1 MAPSPEILQ
10 ALQDA
15 YATGDLIVFAGAGVP
30 SAAGLPTWPKLAHD
44 LRDRL
49 HREGKP
55 ADLISEIDELI
66 QRRQLIDALSAIKQ
80 PHALGEHEF
89 NLAVSKAVD
98 DSALPVP
105 DVAKAIAEL
114 EPKLRAVVTTN
125 LDRFIERA
133 FAGDWDALTDPPGDL
148 AQRKRYILKLH
159 GTRGDRKS
167 WVFTR
172 EQYDQATFGWLQ
184 QRAVFEALFRAYPI
198 LFVGY
203 GLADDDFDQ
212 TLAATRALAGQNP
225 PQHFALLLGPVTTYR
240 RTRLQQ
246 AGIRLLEYDNHAEV
260 PGILR
265 SLP

>member
-1 MAPSPEILQ
+1 MAPSPEIVQDLR
-10 ALQDA
+10 DA
-15 YATGDLIVFAGAGVP
+15 YATGNLVVFAGAGV
-30 SAAGLPTWPKLAHD
+30 SAAAGLPSWPRLAQD

-55 ADLISEIDELI
+55 TDVIGEVDDLIK
-66 QRRQLIDALSAIKQ
+66 QWRLIDALSAIK
-80 PHALGEHEF
+80 HALGALEF
-89 NLAVSKAVD
+89 DIAIEKAVD

-125 LDRFIERA
+125 LDRFLERA
-133 FAGDWDALTDPPGDL
+133 FAGNWDALTDPPGDL
-148 AQRKRYILKLH
+148 GQRRRYVLKLH
-159 GTRGDRKS
+159 GTRIDRRS

-172 EQYDQATFGWLQ
+172 EQYDQGTFGWPLH
-184 QRAVFEALFRAYPI
+184 RAVFEALFRTHPI

-212 TLAATRALAGQNP
+212 TLASTRALAGPNP
-225 PQHFALLLGPVTTYR
+225 PRHFALLPAPVAPFR
-240 RTRLQQ
+240 RSKLEK
-246 AGIRLLEYDNHAEV
+246 AGLRLLVYDNHADV

-265 SLP
+265 SIP